1 MLTQI
6 MKVKLT
12 WQTEEELRIPV
23 CETEE
28 ETKQWIINR
37 IKEFQIIH
45 NLKADEAQIEILST
59 KPDGRID
66 NDDEFEY

>member
-1 MLTQI
+1 MQTQI

-12 WQTEEELRIPV
+12 WQTEEELRIPI

-28 ETKQWIINR
+28 ETKQWIIDR

-45 NLKADEAQIEILST
+45 NLRANEAKIEILST
-59 KPDGRID
+59 KPDGRVD

>member
-12 WQTEEELRIPV
+12 CQTEEELRIPIG
-23 CETEE
+23 ETEK

-66 NDDEFEY
+66 NDDEFKY

>member
-1 MLTQI
+1 MITQI

-12 WQTEEELRIPV
+12 WQTEEELRIPI

-45 NLKADEAQIEILST
+45 NLRADEAQIEILST
-59 KPDGRID
+59 KPGGRID

>member
-1 MLTQI
+1 MQTQI

-12 WQTEEELRIPV
+12 WQTEEELRIPI

-37 IKEFQIIH
+37 IKEFQIILLEPIKRK
-45 NLKADEAQIEILST
+45 LKYYQQNQTGA
-59 KPDGRID
+59 
-66 NDDEFEY
+66 

>member
-1 MLTQI
+1 METQI

-12 WQTEEELRIPV
+12 WQTEEELRIPI

-45 NLKADEAQIEILST
+45 NLRADKAQIEILST
-59 KPDGRID
+59 EPDWRVD

>member
-12 WQTEEELRIPV
+12 WQTEEELRIPI

-28 ETKQWIINR
+28 ETKKWIVDR

-45 NLKADEAQIEILST
+45 NLRADKAQIEILST
-59 KPDGRID
+59 KPDWRVD

>member
-1 MLTQI
+1 MQTQI

-12 WQTEEELRIPV
+12 WQTEEELRTPI
-23 CETEE
+23 CETEK
-28 ETKQWIINR
+28 ETKQWIIDR

-45 NLKADEAQIEILST
+45 NLRADEAKIEILST
-59 KPDGRID
+59 KPDGRVD